1 MRGDKCCPFF
11 YNINMK
17 YEQNIPFYISKF
29 KDYPWKV
36 YKSDNYVFHV
46 EAESLA
52 EKNIEEVKT
61 RQESAYAKIIQ
72 TLKLQKADQKIKYY
86 FYSSQDKKSELMGD
100 DWFGQSIYNEFEV
113 HAIYNERDKV
123 LGEHEDTHLLTLQLG
138 FPISFFQEGL
148 AEAMVG
154 KSMFGNEHNKII
166 IEGIKKGLKINI
178 KNLMSQQGW
187 LDTPDE
193 YAEFY
198 YSIAGS
204 FIKYLLNT
212 IDLITF
218 KELYL
223 KIDRKNTAEE
233 NIKIF
238 ESIILMP
245 ITDFEKGWQKSIGIK

>member
-1 MRGDKCCPFF
+1 M
-11 YNINMK
+11 
-17 YEQNIPFYISKF
+17 
-29 KDYPWKV
+29 
-36 YKSDNYVFHV
+36 
-46 EAESLA
+46 A
-52 EKNIEEVKT
+52 EKEIEEIKT
-61 RQESAYAKIIQ
+61 RQESAYIKIMQ
-72 TLKLQKADQKIKYY
+72 TLELKDPNQKIKYY
-86 FYSSQDKKSELMGD
+86 FYPSQDKKVELMGD

-154 KSMFGNEHNKII
+154 KSMFGTEHNKII
-166 IEGIKKGLKINI
+166 IEDIKKGQKINI
-178 KNLMSQQGW
+178 EDLMSQQGW

-193 YAEFY
+193 NAEFY

-204 FIKYLLNT
+204 FVKYLLDT
-212 IDLITF
+212 IDLVTF

-223 KIDRKNTAEE
+223 KIDRKNIAEE

-238 ESIILMP
+238 ESIILMS
-245 ITDFEKGWQKSIGIK
+245 IADFEKKWQKSIGIK

>member
-1 MRGDKCCPFF
+1 ME
-11 YNINMK
+11 
-17 YEQNIPFYISKF
+17 YEQNIPFYITKF
-29 KDYPWKV
+29 KDYPWKK
-36 YKSDNYVFHV
+36 YESNHYIFHV
-46 EAESLA
+46 EGKSLA
-52 EKNIEEVKT
+52 EKEIEEIKT
-61 RQESAYAKIIQ
+61 RQESAYIKIMQ
-72 TLKLQKADQKIKYY
+72 TLELKDPNQKIKYY
-86 FYSSQDKKSELMGD
+86 FYPSQDKKVELMGD

-154 KSMFGNEHNKII
+154 KSMFGTEHNKII
-166 IEGIKKGLKINI
+166 IEDIKKGQKINI
-178 KNLMSQQGW
+178 EDLMSQQGW

-193 YAEFY
+193 NAEFY

-204 FIKYLLNT
+204 FVKYLLDT
-212 IDLITF
+212 IDLVTF

-223 KIDRKNTAEE
+223 KIDRKNIAEE

-238 ESIILMP
+238 ESIILMS
-245 ITDFEKGWQKSIGIK
+245 IADFEKKWQKSIGIK